1 MVAQRRGL
9 VEQVVHERR
18 QARHAGQPEP
28 GLRVAL
34 KADYDAGLLPGI
46 LAAFQASFGDGAVAP
61 PVELL
66 MGGKGEQ
73 APALREG
80 SADVALLPL
89 PFDDRGLDREPL
101 LTEPRLVAL
110 PADDPLA
117 ARSRLCLA
125 DLAGRVLP
133 DGAPADL
140 GGDQPARCAPGALPA
155 SRLDLAQIFNLVAL
169 GGMVWFPPESVA
181 RRHPRPEI
189 AYRPVDGLGPNT
201 LVVAWPR
208 DSRSPAV
215 AAFVRSA
222 MSVAAG
228 ASLNGR

>member
-1 MVAQRRGL
+1 M
-9 VEQVVHERR
+9 
-18 QARHAGQPEP
+18 
-28 GLRVAL
+28 
-34 KADYDAGLLPGI
+34 
-46 LAAFQASFGDGAVAP
+46 AP